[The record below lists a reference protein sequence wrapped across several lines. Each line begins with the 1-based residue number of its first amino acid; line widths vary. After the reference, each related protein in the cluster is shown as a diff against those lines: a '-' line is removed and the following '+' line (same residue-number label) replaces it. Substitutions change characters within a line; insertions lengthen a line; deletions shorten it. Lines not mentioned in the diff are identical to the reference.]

1 MNTIDR
7 LLLKV
12 KKAAGHR
19 ETVIAVTEYDADN
32 DVFVLHGSVFSKVR
46 ADNTPLI
53 SQYKKKEDVEAALQA
68 LSVQYPDAEIVNI
81 VIDYGDNESG

>member
-7 LLLKV
+7 LLLMA

-19 ETVIAVTEYDADN
+19 ETIIAVTEYDAHN
-32 DVFVLHGSVFSKVR
+32 DVFMLYGSVFSKVR
-46 ADNTPLI
+46 ADNTSLI
-53 SQYKKKEDVEAALQA
+53 SQYKRKEDVEAALQA